1 MKQTRFSAVDL
12 FAGAGGESEGLR
24 LACEAA
30 GLNLDLTAINHWE
43 VAVETHSLNHPS
55 ARHLCEPIDAVNPMK
70 VHRPGSLDLLWASPE
85 CVHHSNARGG
95 KPMNDQ
101 SRASAWHV
109 VRWAEV
115 LRPKWIGVENVREF
129 LSWGPLGS
137 NGRPLVTKRGTLFA
151 EWVRDLRALGYTV
164 DWKVLNAADYGAA
177 QARRR
182 LFVLA
187 RFDGARAKGPI
198 RWPSLTHGMA
208 SGLFGGELSAHR
220 AARDIIDWSLP
231 SRSIF
236 GRDKPL
242 AENTLARIADGLRR
256 FGGDPLIWHLTHGG
270 RATSANAPLP
280 TVTGAHRGELGVV
293 TPFVIGQQ
301 SGAVP
306 RSVDDSL
313 PTLAT
318 GCAVSLVQPFLV
330 KYYGSGAN
338 VEPVSRPLGTLTT
351 KDRFGLVQP
360 QIADIHFRMLQ
371 PHECAAGQG
380 FRADYRFAGNKTE
393 VMKQIGNAVEVH
405 QARALSAGI
414 VAHRTGAAA

>member
-1 MKQTRFSAVDL
+1 MRRFSAVDL
-12 FAGAGGESEGLR
+12 FCGAGGESEGLR
-24 LACEAA
+24 LACDAA
-30 GLNLDLTAINHWE
+30 GLSLDLTAVNHWE
-43 VAVETHSLNHPS
+43 LAVETHSLNHPS
-55 ARHLCEPIDAVNPMK
+55 ARHLCEPIDAVDPRTI
-70 VHRPGSLDLLWASPE
+70 HTPGSLDLLWASPE

-129 LSWGPLGS
+129 LTWGPLGS
-137 NGRPLVTKRGTLFA
+137 NGRPLVTKRGTLFS

-164 DWKVLNAADYGAA
+164 DWRVLNAADYGAA

-187 RFDGARAKGPI
+187 RFDGARSRGPI
-198 RWPSLTHGMA
+198 AWPRATHGDLRG
-208 SGLFGGELSAHR
+208 GLFAGELRPHR
-220 AARDIIDWSLP
+220 AAREVIDWALP
-231 SRSIF
+231 SKSIF
-236 GRDKPL
+236 ARDRPL
-242 AENTLARIADGLRR
+242 ADRTLERIADGLRR
-256 FGGDPLIWHLTHGG
+256 FGGPFAQSPGG
-270 RATSANAPLP
+270 RLLDPRKPLP
-280 TVTGAHRGELGVV
+280 TLTSTPQGGDLAVCQ
-293 TPFVIGQQ
+293 PFVIGQQ
-301 SGAVP
+301 SGATP
-306 RSVDDSL
+306 RSVDDAL

-338 VEPVSRPLGTLTT
+338 VEPITRPIGTLTT
-351 KDRFGLVQP
+351 KDRFALVQP

-380 FRADYRFAGNKTE
+380 FGRHYQFAGTKTD

-405 QARALSAGI
+405 QAQALNELFVRAQIAKG
-414 VAHRTGAAA
+414 RAA